1 MIFKLN
7 RKILAHLLFATIIFG
22 CFSNVIPSSTQ
33 TFEQPDNTAPVSTA
47 QYQNLKSVV
56 SSSCLPTNEHPQKDE
71 EIPWILLAVRG
82 VVPYAI
88 DPNTGTKSD
97 QLLLGSESTQNILS
111 ADYFH
116 VSPNGEWL
124 AYNLVINDSMLTI
137 VEPSNNILTS
147 GSQQRIVL
155 DIKPSAAVGGWS
167 NNELIF
173 LISGHSLEKFGTT
186 LVLNP
191 FTKEQ
196 EEFSFEG
203 LPSYLDY
210 QPGMNGSYLFAHS
223 NLMPDST
230 LKRLVYPAVIE
241 NQFTTI
247 LWDVENKRILASLR
261 LYLDQWFNDPLWSLD
276 GENLLIMGIDEEEN
290 VEWFQISRNGNIQ
303 QLTYF
308 GEFLK
313 DYKIERPSRSW
324 DGRYLAF
331 QLFYDSGENVKYIV
345 LDLEA
350 PTLEGLCIDVTQQS
364 QGSAPV
370 WSPDN
375 RYLAITD
382 GNTGDSSQILL
393 VDIVDHEAFQIGKD
407 VDGIGWIQKP

>member
-7 RKILAHLLFATIIFG
+7 RKNLALLLFVSIIFG
-22 CFSNVIPSSTQ
+22 CSPNAISSPTQ
-33 TFEQPDNTAPVSTA
+33 TFELPDNTVPISTV

-56 SSSCLPTNEHPQKDE
+56 SSSCLSANEPPQKDE

-82 VVPYAI
+82 IVPYAI

-97 QLLLGSESTQNILS
+97 QLLPGSEPAQNILF
-111 ADYFH
+111 ADHFY

-124 AYNLVINDSMLTI
+124 AYNLVTNDSMLMI
-137 VEPSNNILTS
+137 VEPSHNILTS
-147 GSQQRIVL
+147 DSQQRIVL
-155 DIKPSAAVGGWS
+155 DIKPSAVVGGWS
-167 NNELIF
+167 NEELIF
-173 LISGHSLEKFGTT
+173 LISGNSLEKFGST

-196 EEFSFEG
+196 KEFSFEG

-210 QPGMNGSYLFAHS
+210 QPGMNGSYLFARS

-230 LKRLVYPAVIE
+230 LKRLVYPAVID

-247 LWDVENKRILASLR
+247 LWDVENKKVLASLR

-290 VEWFQISRNGNIQ
+290 VEWFQISRNGNVQ

-331 QLFYDSGENVKYIV
+331 QLFYDSGKNVKYIV

-382 GNTGDSSQILL
+382 GNTGDSSRVLL
-393 VDIVDHEAFQIGKD
+393 VDIIGHEAFQIGKD
-407 VDGIGWIQKP
+407 VDSIGWIQKP